1 MGSILPC
8 CPHPSSGTLPNTGS
22 VQSCFCQPGV
32 LHCYPP
38 TGPCPWAFHPCC
50 LPGVCLWGRA
60 LEHRDVPAPCVAPG
74 LAQLC
79 CFSFVLYNEINFYS
93 PSVHSPCLCAVLGPV
108 GVPTAGR
115 SPEGGGC
122 PPIWAKLWGFG
133 VQAEAWFLDE
143 ALALLSSTQ
152 HCATSL
158 PAPVSQWQLFPRPFL
173 SLQAPSQALDTRNT
187 VSVQERDFP
196 CTSPGSYGSPRD
208 G

>member
-1 MGSILPC
+1 MLSPSEQWHCLQHWLCPELLLPAWGSPLLPT
-8 CPHPSSGTLPNTGS
+8 HRAVSLGFSSLLPAWS
-22 VQSCFCQPGV
+22 
-32 LHCYPP
+32 
-38 TGPCPWAFHPCC
+38 
-50 LPGVCLWGRA
+50 LWGRA

-93 PSVHSPCLCAVLGPV
+93 PSVHSPCLCAVLGPA

-122 PPIWAKLWGFG
+122 PPIWAKLLGFG

-196 CTSPGSYGSPRD
+196 CTSPGSYGGPRD